1 MRTRKIDWP
10 SILQKDEQII
20 WQGQPKGD
28 FHISLLENNKMYH
41 DVLTGPVNKIFVV
54 FTVIGCIAMFIFNS
68 GYPVLSGAWVLSAIA
83 GILAFDYFR
92 WRDAQHTY
100 YLASTQAIYIAKL
113 SREGQEVQRLGYENI
128 HSIKGVEFADKP
140 GEVYFLTS
148 QEGLTTRD
156 FATGEKRHYPTF
168 EDIENASE
176 VQKTIETYWRKI
188 PSVPHIAIPSE
199 KLAEKKN
206 VKVNAAIILYTMA
219 ILVTFI
225 YIYDFFIASPVVFND
240 EIISTVITR
249 DDPYYGKHGYYNTA
263 GDNQIFSNQFTIK
276 EPENKVAVILFT
288 PIFEVPKSI
297 KIDGREYMNGINM
310 RNSKEFYG
318 FLIFFEI
325 VLLGCF
331 LMLFHPK
338 VRSLDSD
345 LFAKIIMVT
354 LFISIVFAIIYL
366 KI

>member
-41 DVLTGPVNKIFVV
+41 DVLSGPTNKVIVTFVI
-54 FTVIGCIAMFIFNS
+54 IGHLAILIYKS
-68 GYPVLSGAWVLSAIA
+68 GYP
-83 GILAFDYFR
+83 ILASVWILVALGVLLYLDFLRYLE
-92 WRDAQHTY
+92 AKHTFY
-100 YLASTQAIYIAKL
+100 MASNRAIYIGEVSRKEQVIKKL
-113 SREGQEVQRLGYENI
+113 NYENI

-188 PSVPHIAIPSE
+188 PC
-199 KLAEKKN
+199 
-206 VKVNAAIILYTMA
+206 
-219 ILVTFI
+219 
-225 YIYDFFIASPVVFND
+225 
-240 EIISTVITR
+240 
-249 DDPYYGKHGYYNTA
+249 
-263 GDNQIFSNQFTIK
+263 NQIFSNQFTIK

-310 RNSKEFYG
+310 KNSKEFYG

-325 VLLGCF
+325 VLFGCF

-366 KI
+366 RI